1 VAVRAAE
8 HPGERDVVVG
18 VCSGS
23 CRRNTEVPGSRAADV
38 SVWNHNMKLTG
49 DELAML
55 AGEQGTAR
63 QWAIGH
69 QISVGEFFDAPDFVP
84 VSQAHV
90 MADTESLGETGVRWL
105 EELASLPKEQRLV
118 RIPTITDPR
127 GLDFASYKRLRQ
139 TDAMA
144 EIEGRAIRAFEAL
157 GVLMTNTCI
166 NYQTILPPVR
176 GEHFAFGDTGVV
188 IYSNSVMGARS
199 NFEGGPSALSAG
211 LTGRTPRYGYHLDAH
226 RAGTKHFEVKHQPRD
241 LADWGALGGIVGKAT
256 NNYWEVPVVTG
267 IAATPSSD
275 QLKHFGAALASFGS
289 VALFHMP
296 GVTPE
301 ATTLQD
307 AFGGRP
313 VPAATPIGARDFETF
328 YGAYAANG
336 DKVDVVVFAAP
347 QLSLIEM
354 QEVAGHLDGKH
365 VHPHTSL
372 IVATSPEIKFAADRM
387 GLTRRIED
395 AGGIVASGV
404 CFYQSYAREM
414 AEANGWQRLLTNSAK
429 LINILGGYGYK
440 PTLASMANCVR
451 SAVAGRIV

>member
-1 VAVRAAE
+1 M
-8 HPGERDVVVG
+8 GE
-18 VCSGS
+18 
-23 CRRNTEVPGSRAADV
+23 EA
-38 SVWNHNMKLTG
+38 
-49 DELAML
+49 AML
-55 AGEQGTAR
+55 AGEQGFAR
-63 QWAIGH
+63 QWAIRH

-84 VSQAHV
+84 VRQAHI
-90 MADTESLGETGVRWL
+90 MADTESLGETGVLWL
-105 EELASLPKEQRLV
+105 EELAALPKEQRQV

-127 GLDFASYKRLRQ
+127 GLDFASYKRLKQ

-176 GEHFAFGDTGVV
+176 GEHHAFGDTGVV

-199 NFEGGPSALSAG
+199 NFEGGPSALSAA
-211 LTGRTPRYGYHLDAH
+211 LTGRTPRYGYHLDVH
-226 RAGTKHFEVKHQPRD
+226 RAGTKHFEVKRQPGD
-241 LADWGALGGIVGKAT
+241 LADWGALGGIIGKAT
-256 NNYWEVPVVTG
+256 NSYWEVPVVTG
-267 IAATPSSD
+267 IEAAPSSD

-301 ATTLQD
+301 ASTLRA
-307 AFGGRP
+307 AFHGGFVPP
-313 VPAATPIGARDFETF
+313 VTSIGSEDLEAF
-328 YGAYAANG
+328 YRVYAARSE
-336 DKVDVVVFAAP
+336 KVDVVVFAAP

-354 QEVAGHLDGKH
+354 QEVAELLDGKH

-372 IVATSPEIKFAADRM
+372 IVATSPEIKFAADRV

-404 CFYQSYAREM
+404 CFYQTYAREM
-414 AEANGWQRLLTNSAK
+414 AEANGWERLLTNSAK
-429 LINILGGYGYK
+429 LVNIIGGYGYK
-440 PTLASMANCVR
+440 PTLASMENCVH